1 MASKNK
7 FLFAIIG
14 VVAVV
19 VFWIYWV
26 SVSSSADNPTLV
38 RYLSIEELKDQNQTS
53 RVKLGG
59 IVKDGSIVISDSD
72 LLDVT
77 FLLEQGGE
85 TLPVRYYGTRP
96 DLFKDG
102 VEVILE
108 GRYEDGI
115 FIADQLQTK
124 CASRYEGDLREENNS
139 QSGEL

>member
-14 VVAVV
+14 VAAVV

-26 SVSSSADNPTLV
+26 SVNSSADNPTLV
-38 RYLSIEELKDQNQTS
+38 RYLSIGELKDQNHTS

-59 IVKDGSIVISDSD
+59 IVQAGSIAISDSN

-77 FLLEQGGE
+77 FMLEQGGE

-108 GRYEDGI
+108 GRYKDGI

-124 CASRYEGDLREENNS
+124 CASRYEGDLREETKT

>member
-14 VVAVV
+14 VAAVV

-26 SVSSSADNPTLV
+26 SVNSSADNPTLV
-38 RYLSIEELKDQNQTS
+38 RYLSIGELKDQNHTS

-59 IVKDGSIVISDSD
+59 VVQAGSIAISDSN

-77 FLLEQGGE
+77 FMLEQGGE

-108 GRYEDGI
+108 GRYKDGI

-124 CASRYEGDLREENNS
+124 CASRYEGDLREETKT